1 MVRELVIKPK
11 ADGTYIPFVHA
22 RLLKPLRYLRLLA
35 YDLSNSEQWIYPP
48 RYHSLV
54 ARDITQLA
62 IHYPAIR
69 SPTTAMW
76 LETFRLVWSLPKLSV
91 LFLDLTRYPD
101 ITESGMRHLRAIR
114 RPGACAELKTLV
126 LKGEFCCNLL
136 PECAFGTSVKQ
147 LSLLFHGDRLGPLGS
162 NYGPL
167 LAQINHF
174 SSLQELHIYISRS
187 GRPGKDTSAA
197 SGYIVPVLAH
207 LRPDALQTV
216 SFRLGNLG
224 SGRRGHFFLELRS
237 KVDEL
242 LTKFPR
248 LGSVSFQLP
257 CPVGDLPR
265 DVGMLERLLL
275 DRLPKLRET
284 GVPVTLQ
291 WHHP

>member
-1 MVRELVIKPK
+1 MFT
-11 ADGTYIPFVHA
+11 D
-22 RLLKPLRYLRLLA
+22 
-35 YDLSNSEQWIYPP
+35 Q
-48 RYHSLV
+48 
-54 ARDITQLA
+54 
-62 IHYPAIR
+62 
-69 SPTTAMW
+69 
-76 LETFRLVWSLPKLSV
+76 
-91 LFLDLTRYPD
+91 
-101 ITESGMRHLRAIR
+101 R
-114 RPGACAELKTLV
+114 R
-126 LKGEFCCNLL
+126 
-136 PECAFGTSVKQ
+136 FGT
-147 LSLLFHGDRLGPLGS
+147 DADAP
-162 NYGPL
+162 GPL

-291 WHHP
+291 WHQYVHTLRRVTILDGVFNLLGLHYPVPNVGKGNQPIVAYSRRLNGDEGP